1 MDRRQF
7 IKVTAASGA
16 TATLA
21 GCGNPELHL
30 ARFIPE
36 EELIPGIATWKPS
49 ICPLCSAGCGVLV
62 RVMQG
67 EAEVVRNGQT
77 GLLKMGLAK
86 KLEGNPDHPI
96 SQGKLCARGQAS
108 IQITYHPD
116 RIRTPL
122 QRSGAR
128 GAAQFKEISW
138 DAAMGELKTQLDNL
152 AGANGQK
159 SLGFLSKPLRGQRQV
174 LISKFLNGFGAP
186 DAVEFEF
193 FDNNVLRQANGR
205 SFGHEQLPTVE
216 LAHSRYVISFGA
228 DFLGTWNSPV
238 SQNVGY
244 GQMRQGEAG
253 TRAKFVQIEPRM
265 SQTGANADEWV
276 PVKPG

>member
-7 IKVTAASGA
+7 IKVTAASSA

-36 EELIPGIATWKPS
+36 EDLIPGIATWKPS
-49 ICPLCSAGCGVLV
+49 ICPLCSSGCGVLV

-116 RIRTPL
+116 RVRNPL
-122 QRSGAR
+122 KRSGQR
-128 GAAQFKEISW
+128 GASQFKEVSW
-138 DAAMGELKTQLDNL
+138 DEALADLKSQLDNL
-152 AGANGQK
+152 ASAGDQK
-159 SLGFLSKPLRGQRQV
+159 SLGFLTKPLRGQRQV
-174 LISKFLNGFGAP
+174 LISRFLSGYGAP
-186 DAVEFEF
+186 AAVEFEF
-193 FDNNVLRQANGR
+193 FQNDVLRQANAR
-205 SFGHEQLPTVE
+205 SFGHEQLPTVD
-216 LAHSRYVISFGA
+216 LA
-228 DFLGTWNSPV
+228 
-238 SQNVGY
+238 
-244 GQMRQGEAG
+244 
-253 TRAKFVQIEPRM
+253 
-265 SQTGANADEWV
+265 
-276 PVKPG
+276 